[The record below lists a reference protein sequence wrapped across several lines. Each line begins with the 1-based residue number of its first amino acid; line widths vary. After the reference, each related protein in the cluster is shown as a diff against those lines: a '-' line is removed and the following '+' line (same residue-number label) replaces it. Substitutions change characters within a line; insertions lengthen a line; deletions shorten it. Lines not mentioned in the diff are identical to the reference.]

1 MTDTTRAAV
10 ERLAAVFDRRG
21 PRGGGSINGVL
32 YGTVAATLRALLAE
46 RDGWQ
51 DTAARHLRN
60 EEWLRGLLVE
70 IGDRFGAAARTA
82 DDGSVYDSVLLL
94 RVPELVAA
102 LVAEREEDQGVIA
115 VWRRRAQQA
124 EAERDAARGEAARLR
139 DTASTSDDGDA
150 ITAEDEDRAFLGFSD
165 EGRR

>member
-1 MTDTTRAAV
+1 MRSDGEEGAAMTDTSAEAV
-10 ERLAAVFDRRG
+10 ERLAAWHDNEARRWA
-21 PRGGGSINGVL
+21 RDGGNVALARIHREH
-32 YGTVAATLRALLAE
+32 AATLRALRAE

-82 DDGSVYDSVLLL
+82 ADGSVYDSVLLL

-102 LVAEREEDQGVIA
+102 LVAER
-115 VWRRRAQQA
+115 
-124 EAERDAARGEAARLR
+124 DAARGEAARLR
-139 DTASTSDDGDA
+139 DTASTSDDEDA
-150 ITAEDEDRAFLGFSD
+150 ITAEDEDRAFLGYSD
-165 EGRR
+165 EDDDE